1 MLTLTFN
8 TNFYHISVVTSSQ
21 PVHCHGDSGSGES
34 VDAGHAVSVES
45 FTQPSRFDE
54 LIVGTQIPCT
64 PGASQVR
71 YCIQLLNLVKDNLLP
86 CNRK

>member
-1 MLTLTFN
+1 MNNGSTENKIYFKLGVLCIIIIII
-8 TNFYHISVVTSSQ
+8 HHSEVTSSQ
-21 PVHCHGDSGSGES
+21 PVHAGTSSNDDIDGDRN
-34 VDAGHAVSVES
+34 VVIES

-71 YCIQLLNLVKDNLLP
+71 IYIRV
-86 CNRK
+86 